1 MSLATALFILI
12 FGMLV
17 ASQAA
22 PEAPPAIS
30 DPPPKQ
36 EDEPAS
42 PTGDAKGVGN
52 TDDPQRVHLILN
64 RREEISG
71 WRVREDEHVI
81 VVRPALPGSDET
93 AMPDENPD
101 NPDQTILK
109 NRTIALVRLNDMT
122 DGQTPGMVFMR
133 DGTVY
138 EGTVFA
144 DTFDHVQIRVEGIEL
159 DLPRKRVSHVQLDL
173 PFKKKY
179 RQIKESLEPTMYG
192 RRLELCRWLVRQRE
206 YELAHEEL
214 TALVKEVDLYEAN
227 MLLNQVDAQLNLQ
240 NQEGDVPGIRISGSE
255 SGGGTISQSDLLPT
269 SLLSTDDVN
278 IIRVYEIDFSKPP
291 RVSISPETI
300 RDLITEHAADPRIPA
315 SSEGRTKLFRADPI
329 ELVKLIFQLQARDFY
344 PRISVDS
351 EPYALNLF
359 RQRVHDSWLINNCA
373 TSKCH
378 GGVKAGDFF
387 LHRKGYKD
395 PKVRYTNLMI
405 LLETDMSEHHL
416 VDFEN
421 PMKSLI
427 IQHAL
432 PRSEARM
439 PHPDVKG
446 WRPSFGRSNK
456 RLLEDSIQWINSMYK
471 PRHEY
476 PIDFTPPALKAP
488 TAPTEDGIIPPD
500 GGNKQRQTR

>member
-1 MSLATALFILI
+1 MSLATSLLILI
-12 FGMLV
+12 ISNLV
-17 ASQAA
+17 ASQEA
-22 PEAPPAIS
+22 PETPPATS
-30 DPPPKQ
+30 DPPQKQ
-36 EDEPAS
+36 KEEPAS
-42 PTGDAKGVGN
+42 PTGDAKEVEQSEH
-52 TDDPQRVHLILN
+52 PQRVHLILN

-81 VVRPALPGSDET
+81 VVRPVFAGSDET
-93 AMPDENPD
+93 AMPAEDPA
-101 NPDQTILK
+101 NPDQTIHK
-109 NRTIALVRLNDMT
+109 NRAIALVRLNDMK

-144 DTFDHVQIRVEGIEL
+144 DTFDHVHIRVEGIDL

-179 RQIKESLEPTMYG
+179 QQIKESLEPTMYG

-227 MLLNQVDAQLNLQ
+227 MLLNQVDAQLKMN
-240 NQEGDVPGIRISGSE
+240 EEADVPGVRISGSE
-255 SGGGTISQSDLLPT
+255 SGNGTISQSDLLPT
-269 SLLSTDDVN
+269 NLLSTDDVN
-278 IIRVYEIDFSKPP
+278 IIRVYEIDFSRPP

-300 RDLITEHAADPRIPA
+300 RDLITEYAADPRIPS
-315 SSEGRTKLFRADPI
+315 SSEGRTKLFRADPL

-351 EPYALNLF
+351 EPYSLNLF

-378 GGVKAGDFF
+378 GGVKAGDLF

-395 PKVRYTNLMI
+395 PRVRYTNMMI
-405 LLETDMSEHHL
+405 LLETDLSEHHL

-432 PRSEARM
+432 PRSEARL

-476 PIDFTPPALKAP
+476 PIDFTAPEFKAP
-488 TAPTEDGIIPPD
+488 TAPAGDGNIPAD
-500 GGNKQRQTR
+500 GGTQQRQTR